1 MKRNIKLYL
10 QDIWES
16 TLAIEEY
23 TQNLAE
29 EEFYSNRQVQDAII
43 RRLEI
48 IGEAVKNIDDDFRN
62 KYPQIPMRL
71 HSSSVIPAQAGI
83 HPSSVIPM
91 KMGIHPLL
99 SWRAFKES
107 AQQSQLANRVTKLIN
122 RYSSHFLWN
131 FFAI

>member
-29 EEFYSNRQVQDAII
+29 DEFYLNRQVQDAVV

-62 KYPQIPMRL
+62 KYPQMPWKKIAGMRDIIAHEYFGVKL
-71 HSSSVIPAQAGI
+71 ERVWDVVRKDLPHIKQQ
-83 HPSSVIPM
+83 M
-91 KMGIHPLL
+91 LL
-99 SWRAFKES
+99 IMERE
-107 AQQSQLANRVTKLIN
+107 NT
-122 RYSSHFLWN
+122 
-131 FFAI
+131 